1 LIVTGFDGREK
12 KWRLPKKSKAKRGR
26 QSKLHKRTRLILR
39 DLFRRDIILEEVSL
53 PGSNTTTRPS
63 ILFADFFI
71 PSRNLIVEVHGRQ
84 HYEFVDFYHKTKS
97 GFYKSQARDR
107 DKMRWCRLN
116 KIDIVTLKYTG
127 DDDEWKTEIRDR

>member
-1 LIVTGFDGREK
+1 MIVVGFDGRK
-12 KWRLPKKSKAKRGR
+12 KEWRLSRKSKAKGGR
-26 QSKLHKRTRLILR
+26 QSNLHKRTRLILR

-53 PGSNTTTRPS
+53 PGSNTITRPS

-71 PSRNLIVEVHGRQ
+71 PSRKLMVEVHGRQ

-107 DKMRWCRLN
+107 DKIRWCKLN

-127 DDDEWKTEIRDR
+127 DDDEWKTQIRNR

>member
-1 LIVTGFDGREK
+1 MIVTGFDGREREWK
-12 KWRLPKKSKAKRGR
+12 LSRKSKAKKGR
-26 QSKLHKRTRLILR
+26 QSSLHKRTRLILR

-53 PGSNTTTRPS
+53 PGSNTVTRPS

-71 PSRNLIVEVHGRQ
+71 PSRNLMVEVHGRQ

-107 DKMRWCRLN
+107 DKISWGELN
-116 KIDIVTLKYTG
+116 GVDIITLKYTG
-127 DDDEWKTEIRDR
+127 DDDEWTQQILGR